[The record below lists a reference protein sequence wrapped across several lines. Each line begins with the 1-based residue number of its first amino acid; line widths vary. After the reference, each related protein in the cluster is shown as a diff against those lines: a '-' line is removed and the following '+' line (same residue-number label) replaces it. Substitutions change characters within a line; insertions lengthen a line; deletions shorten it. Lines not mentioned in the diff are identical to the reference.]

1 MSNRLYSFRVNTES
15 DAEMIEWLE
24 SRKNVSAWIKKA
36 INSFMSRRHYIYSVK
51 VTFWGTYKGDSISTH
66 ATTDWPSMGGLTT
79 NELANIARVLFEQ
92 VADEDSRFLEAE
104 GIVCQ
109 ISLSQ
114 SLKVTGKDW
123 GKFGYVEPMSVN
135 INI

>member
-1 MSNRLYSFRVNTES
+1 MTNRLYSFRVNTDA

-36 INSFMSRRHYIYSVK
+36 IYSFMNRRHYIYDVK
-51 VTFWGTYKGDSISTH
+51 VTFWGTYKGERISKH
-66 ATTDWPSMGGLTT
+66 ANTEWPSIGGLTT
-79 NELANIARVLFEQ
+79 NDLVRIARTLFDP
-92 VADEDSRFLEAE
+92 VSDEDSRFLEAE
-104 GIVCQ
+104 DIVCQ
-109 ISLSQ
+109 ISLTQ

-135 INI
+135 INL